1 MIRTGMLFLRG
12 LKLTL
17 ILTALLCLLP
27 DAVTYAQT
35 QGQAVITNSY
45 ANIRSGPG
53 TGYKRLGRAL
63 EGERFP
69 VTGTRAEWYRILY
82 KGREA
87 WVFARLARI
96 EQSGPS
102 AAEVQHL
109 ETQIADLNQRVDKVT
124 GKLENVRQTLEAGIA
139 EARLPDMEP
148 QSPLK
153 KNKKEKVDVPREL
166 RQVGAAWAFIPGASR
181 MRQGQPVRG
190 SLMFGLTA
198 GCAAAGAWAWNSYN
212 SLREDYRAIPT
223 ASPQDEFD
231 RALSRAE
238 RRRDLAVGL
247 LAGAAGLYAF
257 NMVDHFLF
265 LPQPNLA
272 LAPSGDGER
281 VNLSLSCEF

>member
-1 MIRTGMLFLRG
+1 MIRTGMLFPRG

-27 DAVTYAQT
+27 DAVSYAQI

-53 TGYKRLGRAL
+53 TGYKRLGRVLA
-63 EGERFP
+63 GERFP
-69 VTGTRAEWYRILY
+69 VTGSRAEWYRILY

-87 WVFARLARI
+87 WVFARLARL

-102 AAEVQHL
+102 SAEVQHL
-109 ETQIADLNQRVDKVT
+109 ESQIDNLNQRVDKVT

-139 EARLPDMEP
+139 EASPEVAP
-148 QSPLK
+148 QKQPK
-153 KNKKEKVDVPREL
+153 KNKDINVSAPREL

-190 SLMFGLTA
+190 SLMLGLTA
-198 GCAAAGAWAWNSYN
+198 GCAAAGVWAWNNYS
-212 SLREDYRAIPT
+212 SLRDDYRAIPVG
-223 ASPQDEFD
+223 SPQDEFD
-231 RALSRAE
+231 RALSRSE

-247 LAGAAGLYAF
+247 LAGTAGLYAL
-257 NMVDHFLF
+257 NIADHFLF

-272 LAPSGDGER
+272 LTPAGDGER